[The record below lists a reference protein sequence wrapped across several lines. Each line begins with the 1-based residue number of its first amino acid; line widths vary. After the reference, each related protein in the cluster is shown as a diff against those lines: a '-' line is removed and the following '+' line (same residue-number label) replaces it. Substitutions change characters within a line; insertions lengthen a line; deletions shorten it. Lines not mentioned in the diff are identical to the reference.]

1 MAYDNTHLVKLA
13 ALKALAE
20 KVKSDYALKT
30 ELTALSD
37 KVEGLVTAGGEPN
50 KLEGVKVNG
59 TALAIA
65 NKMVDILIATGSAN
79 GNISVNGADVA
90 IKGLAALAFK
100 AKISQDDLDTALAA
114 VLNGKAAKAT
124 TLAGYGIT
132 DAFTKDEINA
142 KISAVYKPAGSVAF
156 AALPA
161 LAAGVL
167 GNVYNVTDAFT
178 TTANFVEGAGSKY
191 PKGTNV
197 VVVKV
202 GDAFKYDVLAGFVD
216 LSNYVEKDGSKVLS
230 TNDFTDELKTKLD
243 GIEDGANKYI
253 HPTHTAHASGFYKV
267 TVDAT
272 GHVTAVTEVSKED
285 ITGLGIPAQDTQ
297 YDVATA
303 AADGLMAKGDKSKL
317 DGITAGAT
325 KVEASET
332 NGKIKING
340 TETTVYTEPSDVVHG
355 TIAADA
361 EVTEMLNE
369 VFGATGA

>member
-30 ELTALSD
+30 ELSALSD
-37 KVEGLVTAGGEPN
+37 KVDELVTAGGEPN

-65 NKMVDILIATGSAN
+65 EKMVDILIATGSAN
-79 GNISVNGADVA
+79 GTISVNKVDVA

-100 AKISQDDLDTALAA
+100 AKVSQDDLDEALAA
-114 VLNGKAAKAT
+114 VLAGKADSAT

-132 DAFTKDEINA
+132 DTKEELNA

-156 AALPA
+156 ADLPT
-161 LAAGVL
+161 LAENVL
-167 GNVYNVTDAFT
+167 GNVYNVTNAFT
-178 TTANFVEGAGSKY
+178 TTDSFVEGAGNKY

-197 VVVKV
+197 VVVKS
-202 GDAFKYDVLAGFVD
+202 GEDYKFDVLAGFVD
-216 LSNYVEKDGSKVLS
+216 LSGKVDKEDGKGLS
-230 TNDFTDELKTKLD
+230 ANDFTNELKAKLEA
-243 GIEDGANKYI
+243 IA
-253 HPTHTAHASGFYKV
+253 
-267 TVDAT
+267 
-272 GHVTAVTEVSKED
+272 
-285 ITGLGIPAQDTQ
+285 
-297 YDVATA
+297 
-303 AADGLMAKGDKSKL
+303 
-317 DGITAGAT
+317 AGAT

-332 NGKIKING
+332 NGNIKING

-355 TIAADA
+355 AVATDG

-369 VFGATGA
+369 VFTTTGV

>member
-30 ELTALSD
+30 ELSALSD
-37 KVEGLVTAGGEPN
+37 KVDELVTAGGELN

-65 NKMVDILIATGSAN
+65 EKMVDILIATGSAN
-79 GNISVNGADVA
+79 GTISVNKVDVA

-100 AKISQDDLDTALAA
+100 AKVSQTDLDEALAA
-114 VLNGKAAKAT
+114 VLAGKADSAT

-132 DAFTKDEINA
+132 DAYTKEELNA

-156 AALPA
+156 ADLPA
-161 LAAGVL
+161 LAEGVL
-167 GNVYNVTDAFT
+167 GNVYNVTNAFT
-178 TTANFVEGAGSKY
+178 TTDSFVEGAGNKY

-197 VVVKV
+197 VVVKS
-202 GDAFKYDVLAGFVD
+202 GEDYKFDVLAGFVD
-216 LSNYVEKDGSKVLS
+216 LSGKVDKEDGKGLS
-230 TNDFTDELKTKLD
+230 ANDFTNELKAKLD
-243 GIEDGANKYI
+243 AIAE
-253 HPTHTAHASGFYKV
+253 
-267 TVDAT
+267 
-272 GHVTAVTEVSKED
+272 
-285 ITGLGIPAQDTQ
+285 
-297 YDVATA
+297 
-303 AADGLMAKGDKSKL
+303 
-317 DGITAGAT
+317 GAT

-332 NGKIKING
+332 NGNIKING

-355 TIAADA
+355 AVATDG

-369 VFGATGA
+369 VFTTTGV

>member
-30 ELTALSD
+30 ELSALST
-37 KVEGLVTAGGEPN
+37 KVDELVTAGGEPN

-65 NKMVDILIATGSAN
+65 EKMVDILIATGSAN
-79 GNISVNGADVA
+79 GTISVNKVDVA

-100 AKISQDDLDTALAA
+100 AKVSQTDLDEALAA
-114 VLNGKAAKAT
+114 VLAGKADSAT

-132 DAFTKDEINA
+132 DAYTKEELNA

-156 AALPA
+156 ADLPA
-161 LAAGVL
+161 LAEGVL
-167 GNVYNVTDAFT
+167 GNVYNVTNAFT
-178 TTANFVEGAGSKY
+178 TTDSFVEGAGNKY

-197 VVVKV
+197 VVVKS
-202 GDAFKYDVLAGFVD
+202 GEDYKFDVLAGFVD
-216 LSNYVEKDGSKVLS
+216 LSGKVDKEDGKGLS
-230 TNDFTDELKTKLD
+230 ANDFTNELKAKLD
-243 GIEDGANKYI
+243 AIAE
-253 HPTHTAHASGFYKV
+253 
-267 TVDAT
+267 
-272 GHVTAVTEVSKED
+272 
-285 ITGLGIPAQDTQ
+285 
-297 YDVATA
+297 
-303 AADGLMAKGDKSKL
+303 
-317 DGITAGAT
+317 GAT

-332 NGKIKING
+332 NGNIKING

-355 TIAADA
+355 VVATDG

-369 VFGATGA
+369 VFTTTGV